1 VADHETVIPGHD
13 AFPIGAGVTLEQLAS
28 DPHPVLA
35 TLREH
40 EPVSWLPSLGGWL
53 VTRYDLAV
61 RVMRD
66 AETFTVDDPRFS
78 TAQVVG
84 PSMLSLDGEAHD
96 RHRAPFTGPFRPIA
110 VRERFAEPT
119 AIEAERL
126 IDSFEPAGA
135 AELRRSF
142 AGPLAASIM
151 ARALGLEQ
159 GEVGAMLGWYDAI
172 VAAVTEVT
180 AGHDVPIRGGEA
192 FDVLRERLETVI
204 AAGPEASLLGAAA
217 VREDLTTEQIVSNA
231 AVLLFGG
238 IETTEGMIANALL
251 HLLEHPDVVT
261 WVAHDR
267 NRLEAALEESLRLEP
282 AAAVVDRY
290 ATANTE
296 LRDAEIQQGELVR
309 VSISAANRDPAIF
322 THADRFDP
330 GRFDRADR
338 SPAHGHLAFAH
349 GPHVCLGVH
358 LARLEARTALATLLR
373 RLPALRLDP
382 NRPSR
387 IQGLVFRKPPALYAI
402 WDDDQPGVRTQ
413 GRVSRLKRRHR

>member
-1 VADHETVIPGHD
+1 VADHEGVIPRGD
-13 AFPIGAGVTLEQLAS
+13 AFPIGAGVTLEALER

-35 TLREH
+35 ALRKH

-84 PSMLSLDGEAHD
+84 PSMLSLDGEAHS
-96 RHRAPFTGPFRPIA
+96 RHRAPFAEPFRPRA
-110 VRERFAEPT
+110 VRERFAEAT
-119 AIEAERL
+119 EMEADQL
-126 IDSFEPAGA
+126 IDSFEPTGA

-172 VAAVTEVT
+172 VAAVTELT
-180 AGHDVPIRGGEA
+180 AGRDLPLRGGEA
-192 FDVLRERLETVI
+192 FDALRKRLEAVI
-204 AAGPEASLLGAAA
+204 ARGPEASLLGAAA
-217 VREDLTTEQIVSNA
+217 AREDLTNEQIVSNA

-251 HLLEHPDVVT
+251 HLLEHPDVLA
-261 WVAHDR
+261 WVGHDR
-267 NRLEAALEESLRLEP
+267 SRLEAALEESLRLEP

-290 ATANTE
+290 AAADAE
-296 LRDAEIQQGELVR
+296 LRDAQIHQGELVR
-309 VSISAANRDPAIF
+309 VSISAANRDRAIF
-322 THADRFDP
+322 TAPDRFDP
-330 GRFDRADR
+330 GRFERTDR
-338 SPAHGHLAFAH
+338 SLGRGHLAFAH

-358 LARLEARTALATLLR
+358 LARLEARTALAVLLR

-382 NRPSR
+382 SRPSQ
-387 IQGLVFRKPPALYAI
+387 IQGLVFRKPPTMYAM
-402 WDDDQPGVRTQ
+402 WGGDRPGVRAQ
-413 GRVSRLKRRHR
+413 ARLSRP